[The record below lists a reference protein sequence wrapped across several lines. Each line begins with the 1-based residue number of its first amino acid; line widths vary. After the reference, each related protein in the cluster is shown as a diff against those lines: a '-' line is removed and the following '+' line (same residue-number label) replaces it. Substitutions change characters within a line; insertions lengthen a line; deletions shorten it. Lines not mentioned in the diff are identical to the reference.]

1 MSSPSPPES
10 PSSKL
15 SLIKSAVLS
24 SDYCLCNIQNDIN
37 ELKSDVK
44 IIQNYLENIN
54 STLDTLTQSTNSDHQ
69 EENKL
74 DQILQSIQQL
84 NATIP
89 GPEPCGAYKVYE
101 LLNEGDV
108 IPHKTECDN
117 YITGRIFRKTFKYIE
132 YYTDPVPNK
141 RQRNI
146 LRRGDKAIITD
157 KENPLCN
164 NIITVK
170 RNENTKIYF
179 NLSPDE
185 EKEIALNNVSKIS
198 THKIYFERVK
208 RIIPQH
214 VTNAILTSYS
224 PIRTLPPIEIRDHN
238 LPEVKVY
245 SPPTDVNN
253 PPNVNLL
260 SRDGAINSLTF
271 PEGEAVARPIVA
283 IPDTTTTTQRTRTIR
298 KKRNFEDMVI
308 RMNR

>member
-1 MSSPSPPES
+1 MFAFREFITICMIHMYDTYVLYICILLGGKKDLFLGRFLHKKSVLLKQHPTMSSPSPPES

-15 SLIKSAVLS
+15 SFIKSAVLT
-24 SDYCLCNIQNDIN
+24 SDYSLCNIKNEIN

-117 YITGRIFRKTFKYIE
+117 YITGRIFRKTLKYIE

-141 RQRNI
+141 RNRNI

-170 RNENTKIYF
+170 RNENTKIYC
-179 NLSPDE
+179 LSS
-185 EKEIALNNVSKIS
+185 IIVWYIFTYFYVFFYYIFSLSHLLVS
-198 THKIYFERVK
+198 
-208 RIIPQH
+208 
-214 VTNAILTSYS
+214 
-224 PIRTLPPIEIRDHN
+224 
-238 LPEVKVY
+238 
-245 SPPTDVNN
+245 
-253 PPNVNLL
+253 
-260 SRDGAINSLTF
+260 
-271 PEGEAVARPIVA
+271 
-283 IPDTTTTTQRTRTIR
+283 
-298 KKRNFEDMVI
+298 
-308 RMNR
+308 